1 MAEEIKITVYENEHY
16 TNYSFELA
24 VKRALEKLGG
34 HAKPVSFRP
43 YTEKMIF
50 RKKKMVEGT
59 FLIESDIL
67 NLDEIDD
74 VNRLADYIIPELEKV
89 PLDFYGM

>member
-24 VKRALEKLGG
+24 VKKALEKIGG
-34 HAKPVSFRP
+34 HAKPVSFRQ
-43 YTEKMIF
+43 YSEKMLF
-50 RKKKMVEGT
+50 RKKNMVEGT
-59 FLIESDIL
+59 FIIECDIL
-67 NLDEIDD
+67 NLNDIDD
-74 VNRLADYIIPELEKV
+74 MNRLADYIIPELEEI